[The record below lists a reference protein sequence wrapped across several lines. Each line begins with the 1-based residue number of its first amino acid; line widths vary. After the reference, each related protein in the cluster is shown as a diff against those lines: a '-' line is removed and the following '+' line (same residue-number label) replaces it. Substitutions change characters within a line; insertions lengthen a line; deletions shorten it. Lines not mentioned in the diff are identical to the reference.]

1 MSSVHKKWEVATRE
15 QVSPMTGYKSVT
27 CGGGWYPP
35 RAWMVYHYPTKS
47 AAEKAV
53 IALLASSNAH
63 QFLMVAEKNSPDW
76 EKLASLL

>member
-1 MSSVHKKWEVATRE
+1 
-15 QVSPMTGYKSVT
+15 
-27 CGGGWYPP
+27 
-35 RAWMVYHYPTKS
+35 MVYHYPTKS